1 MALPVTLALAVFP
14 SWLLVRYFHDRDLYP
29 EPPRVIWTTF
39 ALGALTTI
47 PVLLVVYPAM
57 LVLPRPEGD
66 WLFAIQFAFLYAAV
80 PEEFFKLLV
89 LVGYS
94 LRKRA
99 FDEPMDG
106 LVYGAV
112 AAQGFAA
119 LENAMYALASGT
131 AMAIAR
137 AFTAVPAHA
146 CMGIVMGY
154 YAGRA
159 RFEPERRGALI
170 LGGYALAVL
179 IHGLYD
185 TPLMVINSIA
195 MKNGGEIPPEY
206 GPLAALCMLMGLG
219 VLAGA
224 LLAAVR
230 LWRKAR
236 RHQLEHPVPPP
247 LPEAAGMTPHPASV
261 AVPPPVRAKTL
272 AATPPHSTAKD
283 LVLIFVGMVL
293 SIFGGACL
301 FASLHAFFDPDTQR
315 NLYVNLGFAA
325 VFLGYLP
332 LAAGL
337 RMFRAGI
344 RGLNPPSGSTGAA
357 SR

>member
-47 PVLLVVYPAM
+47 PVVVVVYPAM
-57 LVLPRPEGD
+57 QILPRPEGD
-66 WLFAIQFAFLYAAV
+66 WLFAVQFAFLYAAV

-89 LVGYS
+89 LLGYS

-119 LENAMYALASGT
+119 LENTMYALAGGT

-159 RFEPERRGALI
+159 RFEPARRGALI
-170 LGGYALAVL
+170 VGGYALAVL
-179 IHGLYD
+179 IHGFYD

-195 MKNGGEIPPEY
+195 IKNGGEVPPEY
-206 GPLAALCMLMGLG
+206 EPLAGLCLLMGLC
-219 VLAGA
+219 VLTGA
-224 LLAAVR
+224 LITAVR
-230 LWRKAR
+230 LWRKAH

-247 LPEAAGMTPHPASV
+247 LPETTVKAPHPASV
-261 AVPPPVRAKTL
+261 AVPPPVRALTL
-272 AATPPHSTAKD
+272 AAASPHSTGKN
-283 LVLIFVGMVL
+283 LFMIFTGTVLAL
-293 SIFGGACL
+293 FGGACL
-301 FASLHAFFDPDTQR
+301 FASLHAFFDPSTQR

-325 VFLGYLP
+325 VFLGYIP
-332 LAAGL
+332 LSAGL
-337 RMFRAGI
+337 RLFRAGI
-344 RGLNPPSGSTGAA
+344 RGLNPPPNSSGAV